1 MMPNMD
7 PRAIKRMMDSMG
19 MKNTEIPADKV
30 IISSA
35 DRDIVIEG
43 ASVTLIEMQGTKTF
57 SISGGSVFE
66 VDKAKVEISDDDVKM
81 VMEKTNVDE
90 QKARQALEE
99 SNGSI
104 ADAILR
110 LS

>member
-7 PRAIKRMMDSMG
+7 PRALKRMMDSMG

-57 SISGGSVFE
+57 SISGGSVSE
-66 VDKAKVEISDDDVKM
+66 IDKAKPEINEDDVKM
-81 VMEKTNVDE
+81 VMEKTNASE
-90 QKARQALEE
+90 AGARKALEDA
-99 SNGSI
+99 NGSI
-104 ADAILR
+104 ADAILK

>member
-7 PRAIKRMMDSMG
+7 PRALKRMMDSMG
-19 MKNTEIPADKV
+19 MKNTEIPSDKV

-35 DRDIVIEG
+35 DKDIVIVG

-57 SISGGSVFE
+57 SISGGNVSE
-66 VDKAKVEISDDDVKM
+66 VDKAKPEISEEDVRM
-81 VMEKTNVDE
+81 VMEKTDSS
-90 QKARQALEE
+90 KDDARQALEE
-99 SNGSI
+99 TNGSI
-104 ADAILR
+104 ADAILK

>member
-1 MMPNMD
+1 MD
-7 PRAIKRMMDSMG
+7 PRALKRMMDSMG
-19 MKNTEIPADKV
+19 MKNTEIPADRV
-30 IISSA
+30 TISSA
-35 DRDIVIEG
+35 DKDIVIEG

-57 SISGGSVFE
+57 SISGGSVSE
-66 VDKAKVEISDDDVKM
+66 VDKARPEISEEDVKM
-81 VMEKTNVDE
+81 VMEKTGADGE
-90 QKARQALEE
+90 QARKALEE